1 MCIDSQ
7 LLALIKIATGTVDL
21 LTPQFN
27 EKISTQATISNSLY
41 PKPHF
46 NKAFLVE
53 RDRGTRKSKS
63 LDNWWV
69 VNVTGLISSYT
80 VIANDLSGITTI
92 ASLRKKMAIFIY
104 YTMIH
109 PTMPCHLFLGFI
121 I

>member
-92 ASLRKKMAIFIY
+92 ASLRKKW
-104 YTMIH
+104 
-109 PTMPCHLFLGFI
+109 LFLSI
-121 I
+121 IL